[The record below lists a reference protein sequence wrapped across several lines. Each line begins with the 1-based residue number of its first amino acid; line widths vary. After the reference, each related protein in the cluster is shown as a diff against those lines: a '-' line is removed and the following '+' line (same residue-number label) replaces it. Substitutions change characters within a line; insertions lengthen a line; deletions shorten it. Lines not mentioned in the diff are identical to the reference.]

1 MKKCHLE
8 KQTHKY
14 YSAIKKEENPTI
26 WDHMDRS
33 WGHYAKWNSCTEED
47 KYSMISLTREI

>member
-33 WGHYAKWNSCTEED
+33 
-47 KYSMISLTREI
+47 